1 MQYPCHAPSSRSPYH
16 IIYKS
21 LIQGKYN
28 LAVSS
33 DILLEYQEII
43 EQKYSVSADNAFI
56 SLLKELSNVRFKTAY
71 YNWQLIERDKDD
83 NKYVDCAIAGRANHI
98 VTEEKHFKILDTIP
112 FPKVTTL
119 SIDAFVKMLA
129 PDH

>member
-1 MQYPCHAPSSRSPYH
+1 
-16 IIYKS
+16 
-21 LIQGKYN
+21 
-28 LAVSS
+28 
-33 DILLEYQEII
+33 LLEYQEII

-56 SLLKELSNVRFKTAY
+56 SSLKELSNVRFKTAY

-112 FPKVTTL
+112 FPKVPTL